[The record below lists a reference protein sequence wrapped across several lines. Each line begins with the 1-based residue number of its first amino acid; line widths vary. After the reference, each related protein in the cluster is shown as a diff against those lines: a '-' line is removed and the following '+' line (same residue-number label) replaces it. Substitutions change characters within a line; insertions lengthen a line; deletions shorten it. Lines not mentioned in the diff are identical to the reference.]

1 MELKN
6 KVALITGATGG
17 IGSEAA
23 RLLAAEGAEVIVT
36 GRQAER
42 GRATAQDITDSGGA
56 ARFVAADLADLASLR
71 RLAAEAGDVDILV
84 NNAAA
89 FPIGPTL
96 SVGPEAFDAGLAIN
110 IRAPYFLTAA
120 LVPGMIARGGGSIVN
135 IATMAA
141 YVGMPGTS
149 AYAASKAAL
158 GSLTRTWAAEFS
170 AAGVRV
176 NTLSPGPTRTDSV
189 VAAMGEAGAEE
200 VGKTTLLGRE
210 ASPREIA
217 DVILFLAS
225 DRSSY
230 ITGATIAVDAGRT
243 AI

>member
-6 KVALITGATGG
+6 KIALITGATAG
-17 IGSEAA
+17 IGREAA
-23 RLLAAEGAEVIVT
+23 TLLAAEGAEVIVT
-36 GRQAER
+36 GRHTER
-42 GRATAQDITDSGGA
+42 GDATVKAITGGGGA
-56 ARFVAADLADLASLR
+56 ARFVQADLTGVASVRQLAQ
-71 RLAAEAGDVDILV
+71 EAGEVDILV

-89 FPIGPTL
+89 FPMGPAL
-96 SVGPEAFDAGLAIN
+96 AVGVDAFDTALATN

-120 LVPGMIARGGGSIVN
+120 LAPAMIAKGHGSIIN
-135 IATMAA
+135 ITTMAA

-149 AYAASKAAL
+149 AYAATKAAL
-158 GSLTRTWAAEFS
+158 SSLTRTWAAEFS
-170 AAGVRV
+170 PAGVRV
-176 NTLSPGPTRTDSV
+176 NTLSPGPTRTDTV
-189 VAAMGEAGAEE
+189 VAAMGEAAAEQ
-200 VGKTTLLGRE
+200 VGQTTLLGRE

-217 DVILFLAS
+217 NVILFLAS

>member
-1 MELKN
+1 MELN
-6 KVALITGATGG
+6 QKVALITGATAG
-17 IGSEAA
+17 IGREAA
-23 RLLAAEGAEVIVT
+23 KLLAAEGAEIIIT
-36 GRQAER
+36 GRHTER
-42 GRATAQDITDSGGA
+42 GAATVRSIKEGGGA
-56 ARFVAADLADLASLR
+56 ARFVQADLTDLASLR
-71 RLAAEAGDVDILV
+71 QLAREAGEVDILV

-89 FPIGPTL
+89 FPMGPAI
-96 SVGPEAFDAGLAIN
+96 SVGVEAFDAALATN

-120 LVPGMIARGGGSIVN
+120 LAPAMVAKGSGSIVN
-135 IATMAA
+135 ITTMAA

-149 AYAASKAAL
+149 AYAATKAAL

-170 AAGVRV
+170 TAGVRV
-176 NTLSPGPTRTDSV
+176 NTLSPGPTRTDTV
-189 VAAMGEAGAEE
+189 VGAMGEAAAQQ
-200 VGKTTLLGRE
+200 VGNTTLLGRQ

-217 DVILFLAS
+217 EVILFLAS

>member
-6 KVALITGATGG
+6 KVALITGATAG
-17 IGSEAA
+17 IGREAA
-23 RLLAAEGAEVIVT
+23 KLLAAEGAEVIVT
-36 GRQAER
+36 GRHAER
-42 GRATAQDITDSGGA
+42 GITTVEAIIEGGGV
-56 ARFVAADLADLASLR
+56 ARFIKADLADLASLR
-71 RLAAEAGDVDILV
+71 RLAGEAGEVDILV

-89 FPIGPTL
+89 FPMGLAL
-96 SVGPEAFDAGLAIN
+96 SVGVDEFDAALATN

-120 LVPGMIARGGGSIVN
+120 LAPAMIAKGSGSIIN
-135 IATMAA
+135 ITTMAA

-149 AYAASKAAL
+149 AYGATKAAL

-170 AAGVRV
+170 TAGIRV
-176 NTLSPGPTRTDSV
+176 NSLSPGPTRTDTV
-189 VAAMGEAGAEE
+189 VAAMGDAAAEQ
-200 VGKTTLLGRE
+200 VGQTTLLGRQ

-217 DVILFLAS
+217 EVILFLAS

>member
-23 RLLAAEGAEVIVT
+23 KLLAAEGAEVIVT
-36 GRQAER
+36 GRHTER
-42 GRATAQDITDSGGA
+42 GRATVQEIIEGGGA
-56 ARFVAADLADLASLR
+56 ARFVAANLADLASLR
-71 RLAAEAGDVDILV
+71 LLADEAGDVDILV
-84 NNAAA
+84 NNAAV
-89 FPIGPTL
+89 FPMGLTL
-96 SVGPEAFDAGLAIN
+96 SVDPAAFDAALAMN

-120 LVPGMIARGGGSIVN
+120 LVSGMLARGSGSIVN
-135 IATMAA
+135 ITTMAA

-149 AYAASKAAL
+149 AYAATKAAL
-158 GSLTRTWAAEFS
+158 SSLTRTWAAEFGE
-170 AAGVRV
+170 AGVRV

-189 VAAMGEAGAEE
+189 LAAMGEAGAEE
-200 VGKTTLLGRE
+200 VGKTTLLGRQ